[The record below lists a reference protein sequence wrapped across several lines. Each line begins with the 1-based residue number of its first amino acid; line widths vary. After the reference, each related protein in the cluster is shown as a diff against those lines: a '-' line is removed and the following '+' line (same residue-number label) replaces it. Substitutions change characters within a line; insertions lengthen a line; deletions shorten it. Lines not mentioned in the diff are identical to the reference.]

1 METVQYF
8 TVDEVPLLAALLER
22 YRDMKTELQPALDTL
37 KSLEKEIETHAME
50 TGEMVEIDGASVSIR
65 NGYTRTSWN
74 GKALTGYAAAH
85 PEIMQFC
92 KQSEIRAAAVI
103 KVKL

>member
-22 YRDMKTELQPALDTL
+22 YRDMKTELQPALNVL
-37 KSLEKEIETHAME
+37 KSLEKEIKAHAMD
-50 TGEMVEIDGASVSIR
+50 TGEVVEIDGASVSIR
-65 NGYTRTSWN
+65 NGYTRISWD
-74 GKALTGYAAAH
+74 GAALSGYAAAH

-92 KQSEIRAAAVI
+92 KEREIGPAAVI
-103 KVKL
+103 KVK